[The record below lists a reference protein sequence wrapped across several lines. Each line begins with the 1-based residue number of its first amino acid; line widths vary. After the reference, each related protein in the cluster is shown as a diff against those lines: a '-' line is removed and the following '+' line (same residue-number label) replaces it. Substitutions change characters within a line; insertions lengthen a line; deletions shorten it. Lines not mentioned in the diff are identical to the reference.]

1 MTSRVPAVFAA
12 TLLIASVASAQLR
25 GPTSQI
31 LIPAAGSVA
40 GANGTFFRSEVTLTN
55 FRDTDQRVQLQWLP
69 TPSAPQTVFITL
81 PAHTGVA
88 SEDFVTTYLQQS
100 GLGAILITGVTSTNG
115 LDTGALLFA
124 TARIWSPQPGSTGT
138 VSQSFPLIPI
148 GALKPGSQVIILG
161 QKIDSRYRTNV
172 GVVNLDTVYTRTF
185 DIVQSTDNPTFAAVQ
200 TTVTVAPMSMVQV
213 KLQDFASRSL
223 QAVVVPR
230 AVDPTTPG
238 PIISNLWVAY
248 GSSVDNVTG
257 DSWSNLAM
265 PLLTP

>member
-1 MTSRVPAVFAA
+1 M
-12 TLLIASVASAQLR
+12 LLIASAASAQLR
-25 GPTSQI
+25 GPANQI

-69 TPSAPQTVFITL
+69 TSSASPAPAPPAIFITI
-81 PAHTGVA
+81 PARTGVA
-88 SEDFVTTYLQQS
+88 SEDFITTYLQQA
-100 GLGAILITGVTSTNG
+100 GLGAILITGVASTNG
-115 LDTGALLFA
+115 PDTGALLFA

-138 VSQSFPLIPI
+138 VSQSFPLIPV
-148 GALKPGSQVIILG
+148 GSLKPGSQVIIMG

-185 DIVQSTDNPTFAAVQ
+185 DIVQSTDDPTFAAVQ

-213 KLQDFASRSL
+213 KLQDFDSRSL
-223 QAVVVPR
+223 QAVVMPRQVVQTLPGIPVVP
-230 AVDPTTPG
+230 DPT
-238 PIISNLWVAY
+238 NQWVAY